1 MSWRAWINRGG
12 GELRALLSGGF
23 RSGGRGEL
31 VGGRSLTDWESGWRR
46 IGLLTSA
53 HVTAPQEAIG
63 LFRLRQGGDIVY
75 LGRSNGAQ
83 GNCLRRTLR
92 ALVHGGART
101 GTALDHQLP
110 ESAHELTVDILITG
124 SETFAAQ
131 LQGRWL
137 QQTQPSWNE
146 AEPDPSRPPLPPSA
160 ASAVREQ
167 DLAG

>member
-1 MSWRAWINRGG
+1 MSWLAWINRGG

-23 RSGGRGEL
+23 HRIGRGEL

-63 LFRLRQGGDIVY
+63 LYRLRQGGDIVY
-75 LGRSNGAQ
+75 LGRSNATQ

-92 ALVHGGART
+92 ALVHGGAPT
-101 GTALDHQLP
+101 GTALDRQLP
-110 ESAHELTVDILITG
+110 ARAHELAVEILITG

-131 LQGRWL
+131 LEGCWL
-137 QQTQPSWNE
+137 QQAPPSWNQP
-146 AEPDPSRPPLPPSA
+146 EPDRSAPRQSPSI
-160 ASAVREQ
+160 
-167 DLAG
+167 

>member
-1 MSWRAWINRGG
+1 MSWLDWINRGG
-12 GELRALLSGGF
+12 GELRALLTGGS
-23 RSGGRGEL
+23 RRGGRSEL

-75 LGRSNGAQ
+75 LGRSTAAQ

-101 GTALDHQLP
+101 GTALDRQLP
-110 ESAHELTVDILITG
+110 ARAHELAVEILITG
-124 SETFAAQ
+124 SETLAAQ

-137 QQTQPSWNE
+137 QQTQPSWNQPE
-146 AEPDPSRPPLPPSA
+146 SDRSAPRLSPSGQRLPPS
-160 ASAVREQ
+160 
-167 DLAG
+167 